1 MSQTCP
7 KCQAPRPPAATECP
21 ACGLVYAKF
30 DPEKYQALLAKQ
42 QRLRAASPPAPDP
55 AFDHAADFSPS
66 VRMIR
71 TPRNDMKAF
80 AASLRSQ
87 TLYPTFRA
95 WVSVV
100 FWLGVLFSVVLMVFA
115 ALALGEN
122 NRLECV
128 ACIAAAAVVLVS
140 SMIGREM
147 SLMLADLSDAAV
159 YSAAQQAQRKQ

>member
-7 KCQAPRPPAATECP
+7 KCQAPRPPAATQCP
-21 ACGLVYAKF
+21 ACGVIYAKF

-55 AFDHAADFSPS
+55 TFDDAADFAPS
-66 VRMIR
+66 ARLSRSARI
-71 TPRNDMKAF
+71 DMKAF
-80 AASLRSQ
+80 AASLRNQ

-100 FWLGVLFSVVLMVFA
+100 FWLGIFSSAVLMVFA
-115 ALALGEN
+115 ALALGDN
-122 NRLECV
+122 NRLECI
-128 ACIAAAAVVLVS
+128 ACIAAAAGVLVA

-159 YSAAQQAQRKQ
+159 YSAAQQAQRKE